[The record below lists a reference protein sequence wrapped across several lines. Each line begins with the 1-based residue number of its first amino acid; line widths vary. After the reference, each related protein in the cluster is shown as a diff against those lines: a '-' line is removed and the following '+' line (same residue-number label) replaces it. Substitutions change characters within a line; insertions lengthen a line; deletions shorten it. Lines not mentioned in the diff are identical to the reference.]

1 MSASAKSIRT
11 LSITSGKG
19 GVGKT
24 TITVNLAYFLASMN
38 KKVLILD
45 GDMSLA
51 NVDVFLKKNPE
62 YSLGDFF
69 AGETDLNDVLVKYS
83 KNIHILPGA
92 SGLFEMTQLDSYQKK
107 MLIDGVSQMEGDYDY
122 LMIDTASGI
131 ADDVLYLSSAAQEI
145 YVVVQP
151 DPASITDAYAL
162 MKVMHQKYKTKSFS
176 IIANQ
181 VLNDHEGLALFHRM
195 NVVTTKFLN
204 LNLHYTGFVPFD
216 LKLRQATHKQELIGA
231 YAPQSSSSL
240 SLRQIAGNIEKSSMS
255 EECHGGL
262 QFFWNQV
269 LNIA

>member
-1 MSASAKSIRT
+1 MSQKSIRT

-24 TITVNLAYFLASMN
+24 TLTVNLAYFLAAMG

-51 NVDVFLKKNPE
+51 NVDIFLKKNPE
-62 YSLGDFF
+62 LSLYDFISGESELGDI
-69 AGETDLNDVLVKYS
+69 VVKYS

-92 SGLFEMTQLDSYQKK
+92 SGLLQMTQLDSYQKK
-107 MLIDGVSQMEGDYDY
+107 MLVDGVSQMEGDYDY
-122 LMIDTASGI
+122 LLIDTASGI
-131 ADDVLYLSSAAQEI
+131 ADEVLYLSSAAQEV

-151 DPASITDAYAL
+151 DPASITDSYAL

-176 IIANQ
+176 IVANQ

-195 NVVTTKFLN
+195 NVVTSKFLN
-204 LNLHYTGFVPFD
+204 LHLHYAGFVPFD
-216 LKLRQATHKQELIGA
+216 LKLRQATHKQELVGS
-231 YAPQSSSSL
+231 YAPQSLSSL
-240 SLRQIAGNIEKSSMS
+240 SLRQIAGNIEKSAVR
-255 EECHGGL
+255 EENRGGL

>member
-1 MSASAKSIRT
+1 MTDKSIRT

-24 TITVNLAYFLASMN
+24 TLTVNLAYYLSMLG

-51 NVDVFLKKNPE
+51 NVDIFLKKTPDQTLN
-62 YSLGDFF
+62 DFF
-69 AGETDLNDVLVKYS
+69 AGDCTLPEITVKYS

-92 SGLFEMTQLDSYQKK
+92 SGIFEMTQLNAFQKK
-107 MLIDGVSQMEGDYDY
+107 MLIDGVSQMEGQYDY
-122 LMIDTASGI
+122 LLIDTASGI
-131 ADDVLYLSSAAQEI
+131 SDEVLYLSGAAQEI
-145 YVVVQP
+145 YVVIQP
-151 DPASITDAYAL
+151 DPASLTDSYAL
-162 MKVMHQKYKTKSFS
+162 MKLLHQRYKTKAFS

-181 VLNDHEGLALFHRM
+181 VLNDQEGTNLFQRM
-195 NVVTTKFLN
+195 NNVTSKFLN
-204 LNLHYTGFVPFD
+204 VNLHYAGFVPFD
-216 LKLRQATHKQELIGA
+216 LKLRQATHKQELISA
-231 YAPQSSSSL
+231 YAPQCLSSL
-240 SLRQIAGNIEKSSMS
+240 SLRQIAGNIEKSTVR